1 MPVFSPLPRVFIV
14 DINKQPVTLEDPDPS
29 WDPEMVLNYYLQHH
43 PILATATIHKPV
55 IKEDKIVIQFAPTI
69 GDKG

>member
-1 MPVFSPLPRVFIV
+1 MLTTSLLPRVFTFE
-14 DINKQPVTLEDPDPS
+14 INRELVTLEDPDPS
-29 WDPEMVLNYYLQHH
+29 WDPEMVLNYYMPHH

-55 IKEDKIVIQFAPTI
+55 TKEDKIVIQFAPTI